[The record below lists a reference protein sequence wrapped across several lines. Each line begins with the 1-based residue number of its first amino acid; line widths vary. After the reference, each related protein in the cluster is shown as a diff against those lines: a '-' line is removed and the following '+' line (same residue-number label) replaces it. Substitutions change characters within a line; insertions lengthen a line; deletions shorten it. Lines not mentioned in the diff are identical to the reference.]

1 MRRCGMVIGALAA
14 GLSGATALTAQSYPP
29 WGAPTPAR
37 LVSLDYAR
45 PSWDGASLDAASG
58 LLYGGLR
65 VPASGSLVIVGEAPF
80 ARFGVD
86 GGSGT
91 VVGNLY
97 VGIEQAPAGPSGLI
111 ADLGVRLPT
120 VSESGDFGGFAAPLA
135 AFADFDRAEAWL
147 DELWAARGHVG
158 YRHTSPGGFA
168 VGFSIGGTLWASQQ
182 SEDEVLADYRAH
194 AAYRQAK
201 VAVGAELTGRAIL
214 TESGSFGE
222 RTIHQLTLGVGV
234 AAGPLWPRAFLRV
247 PLDADLKDI
256 GLNQVFG
263 LAVDWRF

>member
-1 MRRCGMVIGALAA
+1 MRRCGIVVGSLWAGLGVAALA
-14 GLSGATALTAQSYPP
+14 AQSYPP

-37 LVSLDYAR
+37 LVSLDVAR
-45 PSWDGASLDAASG
+45 PSWDGADLDAASG
-58 LLYGGLR
+58 LLYGALR
-65 VPASGSLVIVGEAPF
+65 VPVSGALSVVGELPW
-80 ARFGVD
+80 ARFGVT
-86 GGSGT
+86 GGSGS

-97 VGIEQAPAGPSGLI
+97 VGLEQGPAGPSGLT

-120 VSESGDFGGFAAPLA
+120 SSQSGDLGGEAAVLA
-135 AFADFDRAEAWL
+135 AFSDFDRAEAWL

-168 VGFSIGGTLWASQQ
+168 AGFTIGGTLWASEQG
-182 SEDEVLADYRAH
+182 EDEVVADYRGH
-194 AAYRQAK
+194 AAYRQQS
-201 VAVGAELTGRAIL
+201 VVMGAELTGRAVL

-234 AAGPLWPRAFLRV
+234 AAGAVWPRAFLRV
-247 PLDADLKDI
+247 PLDADLKDF

-263 LAVDWRF
+263 IAIDWRF

>member
-1 MRRCGMVIGALAA
+1 MHRCRIVIGLLSAGLSMATALAA
-14 GLSGATALTAQSYPP
+14 QSLPP

-37 LVSLDYAR
+37 LISFDFAR
-45 PSWDGASLDAASG
+45 PSWDGADLDATTG

-65 VPASGSLVIVGEAPF
+65 VPVTGSLSVVGEMPF
-80 ARFGVD
+80 ARFGVT

-91 VVGNLY
+91 VVGNVY
-97 VGIEQAPAGPSGLI
+97 VGIEHAPSQPSGMI

-120 VSESGDFGGFAAPLA
+120 ASESGDFGGTAAILA
-135 AFADFDRAEAWL
+135 AFSDFDRAEAWL
-147 DELWAARGHVG
+147 DELWAARGRVG

-168 VGFSIGGTLWASQQ
+168 AGFSLGGTLWSSQQ
-182 SEDEVLADYRAH
+182 GDDEVLADYRAH

-201 VAVGAELTGRAIL
+201 LAVGAELTGRAIL

-222 RTIHQLTLGVGV
+222 RTLHQLTLGVGV
-234 AAGPLWPRAFLRV
+234 AAGPVWPRAFLRV
-247 PLDADLKDI
+247 PLDADLKDT

-263 LAVDWRF
+263 IGIDWRF

>member
-1 MRRCGMVIGALAA
+1 MRRGVMVIGLLAA
-14 GLSGATALTAQSYPP
+14 GLGGASALAAQSYPP

-37 LVSLDYAR
+37 LLSLDYAR
-45 PSWDGASLDAASG
+45 PSWDGASLDAATG
-58 LLYGGLR
+58 LLYGGVR
-65 VPASGSLVIVGEAPF
+65 VPVARSISIVGEVPY

-91 VVGNLY
+91 VIGNLY
-97 VGIEQAPAGPSGLI
+97 VGIEQAPAGTSGVI

-120 VSESGDFGGFAAPLA
+120 SSESGDFTGFAAPLA
-135 AFADFDRAEAWL
+135 AFSDFDRAEAWL
-147 DELWAARGHVG
+147 DEMWAARGSVG

-168 VGFSIGGTLWASQQ
+168 AGFAIGGTLWASQQ
-182 SEDEVLADYRAH
+182 SDDEVLADYRAH

-222 RTIHQLTLGVGV
+222 RTVHQLTLGVGV

-247 PLDADLKDI
+247 PLDADLKDT

>member
-1 MRRCGMVIGALAA
+1 MHRCRIVIGLLAA
-14 GLSGATALTAQSYPP
+14 GLGATTVLQGQNVPP

-37 LVSLDYAR
+37 LISLDFAR
-45 PSWDGASLDAASG
+45 PSWDGADLDAATG
-58 LLYGGLR
+58 LLYAGLR
-65 VPASGSLVIVGEAPF
+65 VPVSGSLSIVGEVPF
-80 ARFGVD
+80 ARFGVT
-86 GGSGT
+86 GQSAT

-97 VGIEQAPAGPSGLI
+97 VGIEQTPAGSSGLI

-120 VSESGDFGGFAAPLA
+120 SNESGDFGGFAAPLA
-135 AFADFDRAEAWL
+135 AFSDFDRAEAWL

-158 YRHTSPGGFA
+158 YRRTSPGGFA
-168 VGFSIGGTLWASQQ
+168 AGFSLGGTLWASEQG
-182 SEDEVLADYRAH
+182 EDEVLADYRAH

-222 RTIHQLTLGVGV
+222 RTVHQLTLGVGV
-234 AAGPLWPRAFLRV
+234 AAGPVWPRAFLRV
-247 PLDADLKDI
+247 PLDADLKDT

-263 LAVDWRF
+263 LGIDWRF

>member
-1 MRRCGMVIGALAA
+1 MRSCVMVIGLLAVGLGGATGLAA
-14 GLSGATALTAQSYPP
+14 QNYPP

-37 LVSLDYAR
+37 LMSLDYAR
-45 PSWDGASLDAASG
+45 PSWDGASLDAATG

-65 VPASGSLVIVGEAPF
+65 VPVSGSLSIVGEAPF

-97 VGIEQAPAGPSGLI
+97 VGVEQAAAGPAGVI

-120 VSESGDFGGFAAPLA
+120 VSESGDFDGFAAPLA
-135 AFADFDRAEAWL
+135 AFSDFDRAEAWL
-147 DELWAARGHVG
+147 DELWAVRGHVG
-158 YRHTSPGGFA
+158 YRQTSPGGFMA
-168 VGFSIGGTLWASQQ
+168 GLAIGGTLWASQQ

-194 AAYRQAK
+194 AGYRQAK

-247 PLDADLKDI
+247 PLDAELKDT